1 MKKENNVE
9 AQLFHFQEW
18 LHSAKMDA
26 DKVAP
31 EKIRN
36 IGEAEIQLCCVSINY
51 FVFISVNS
59 LYFVNNI
66 QSPFI

>member
-1 MKKENNVE
+1 MKKENNIE

-18 LHSAKMDA
+18 LHSARMDA

-36 IGEAEIQLCCVSINY
+36 IGEPEIQLCTVSACYILSCP
-51 FVFISVNS
+51 FPSFCS
-59 LYFVNNI
+59 LSY
-66 QSPFI
+66 

>member
-1 MKKENNVE
+1 MLEEIMKKENNIE

-18 LHSAKMDA
+18 LHSARMDA

-36 IGEAEIQLCCVSINY
+36 IGEPEVQLCTVSAL
-51 FVFISVNS
+51 FTSSEKFT
-59 LYFVNNI
+59 
-66 QSPFI
+66 

>member
-18 LHSAKMDA
+18 LHTARMDA
-26 DKVAP
+26 DKVSP

-36 IGEAEIQLCCVSINY
+36 IGESEVQLCCVSIH
-51 FVFISVNS
+51 FVLNS
-59 LYFVNNI
+59 HM
-66 QSPFI
+66 